1 MAQNDWKKDLTEGQ
15 KVQFETY
22 KKMLVET
29 NKVMNLTAVSEA
41 DTDLLHF
48 ADSLTLD
55 RTGVLAPGKTLIDIG
70 TGAGFPGLPLKIAH
84 PGLKVTLMDSL
95 NKRILFLQEVTQALG
110 LTDIQAVH
118 GRAEELART
127 EAYRERYDIATSRA
141 VAPLATLLEYALPFV
156 KPGGV
161 FIAMKGPGWEEENRE
176 AQGAAETLG
185 ARLEDALTFTLEGS
199 DLSRTLLVYKKTKRT
214 PKAYPRGGGKPRKK
228 PL

>member
-1 MAQNDWKKDLTEGQ
+1 MTQNDWKANLTPDQEGQ
-15 KVQFETY
+15 FEAY
-22 KKMLVET
+22 KRMLAQT
-29 NKVMNLTAVSEA
+29 NKVMNLTAVSEE

-48 ADSLTLD
+48 SDSLTIEK
-55 RTGVLAPGKTLIDIG
+55 TGVLAPGKTLIDIG

-95 NKRILFLQEVTQALG
+95 NKRIVFLQEVIEALG

-118 GRAEELART
+118 GRAEEMART
-127 EAYRERYDIATSRA
+127 ADYRERYDIATSRA

-161 FIAMKGPGWEEENRE
+161 FVAMKGPGWEEENQE
-176 AQGAAETLG
+176 AKGAAETLG
-185 ARLEDALTFTLEGS
+185 AVLDDALTFTLPGS
-199 DLSRTLLVYKKTKRT
+199 DLSRTLLVYKKIKKT